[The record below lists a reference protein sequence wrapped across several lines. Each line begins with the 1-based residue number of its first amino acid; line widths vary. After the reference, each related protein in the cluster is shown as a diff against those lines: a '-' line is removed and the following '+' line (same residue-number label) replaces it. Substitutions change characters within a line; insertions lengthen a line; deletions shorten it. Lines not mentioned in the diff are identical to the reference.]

1 MTTSRVEMQQH
12 DVERA
17 RELNPHRA
25 LLTSLFHELFQTER
39 SAEIHPPLEAARL
52 GNSAPAR
59 ALRAVSSHAA
69 SVRPEL
75 PELARRRGLP
85 VSRTGKRIGDSFSWV
100 RRHFTDGVMESER
113 SYRATLLGIRHGV
126 DLVKL
131 IRSAAEA
138 ADDRDL
144 VSWCTEWLSVREPLV
159 EEVCAQLA
167 WFGWH
172 PESAI
177 QHTGKVRGL
186 LDRLLG
192 RADRDGSRSSP
203 ALGQV

>member
-1 MTTSRVEMQQH
+1 MTTSRAETQQH
-12 DVERA
+12 DRGRA

-39 SAEIHPPLEAARL
+39 SAEVHPPAEAARL

-85 VSRTGKRIGDSFSWV
+85 ASKTGTTIGESFSQM
-100 RRHFTDGVMESER
+100 RRHLADGSMESER
-113 SYRATLLGIRHGV
+113 SYRATLLGMRHGV

-144 VSWCTEWLSVREPLV
+144 VAWCTEWLSVREPLV
-159 EEVCAQLA
+159 EEACAQLA

-192 RADRDGSRSSP
+192 RGDRDGSRAAP
-203 ALGQV
+203 ALGQL